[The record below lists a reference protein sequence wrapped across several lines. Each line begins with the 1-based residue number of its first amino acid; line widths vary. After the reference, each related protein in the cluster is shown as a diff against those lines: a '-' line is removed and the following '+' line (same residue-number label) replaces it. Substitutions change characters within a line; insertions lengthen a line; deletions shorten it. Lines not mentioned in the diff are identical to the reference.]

1 MIGQTR
7 GEIIRKATDSFGY
20 ILLDD
25 PKTIQPFDIALIENY
40 QGQTFKEYG
49 LSEGAHVDVDW
60 NSGKNRIEQIRLLPR
75 DSVRVRSFGQETNPD
90 IPGPPNPAASAE
102 LEQKVLHPADEPRS
116 EMRLNRAV
124 SRETRSFGKL
134 IDCSRL
140 QPGDVLMSW
149 DVENDGIS
157 KAIVNLQ
164 ETGGYGKN
172 HARWSHVA
180 IYLGDDQNV
189 VEATFDSL
197 LSFGS
202 VRITS
207 LDEYAR
213 SNYALRFR
221 RFRNFVPDDG
231 WRLCIRA
238 LSRMRQPYDFL
249 TAASLWWDV
258 VIRGGGFYDGR
269 NRRTT
274 SEAVICSTLLAD
286 SYNEVTRRTLGEV
299 GGACVPAWIS
309 LSNEFEDVEVNWAR
323 MRE

>member
-1 MIGQTR
+1 MIRQTR

-25 PKTIQPFDIALIENY
+25 PKIILPFDIALVGNY
-40 QGQTFKEYG
+40 RGQTFEEYG
-49 LSEGAHVDVDW
+49 LSQGTHVDVDW
-60 NSGKNRIEQIRLLPR
+60 NSDNCRIEVIRLLPR
-75 DSVRVRSFGQETNPD
+75 GDVRVRSFGTETNPD
-90 IPGPPNPAASAE
+90 IPRSSDPGPFAN
-102 LEQKVLHPADEPRS
+102 LGQKVLHPADAPRS
-116 EMRLNRAV
+116 GMRLNRAV

-134 IDCSRL
+134 IDCSGL

-157 KAIVNLQ
+157 KLIVNLQ
-164 ETGGYGKN
+164 ETGGYGEN

-180 IYLGDDQNV
+180 IYLGDEQNV
-189 VEATFDSL
+189 VEATFENL

-221 RFRNFVPDDG
+221 RFRNFSPNDG

-258 VIRGGGFYDGR
+258 VIRGRGFYDGR
-269 NRRTT
+269 NRHTT
-274 SEAVICSTLLAD
+274 CEAAICSTLLAD

-309 LSNEFEDVEVNWAR
+309 LSNEFEDVEVSWAR
-323 MRE
+323 MHD